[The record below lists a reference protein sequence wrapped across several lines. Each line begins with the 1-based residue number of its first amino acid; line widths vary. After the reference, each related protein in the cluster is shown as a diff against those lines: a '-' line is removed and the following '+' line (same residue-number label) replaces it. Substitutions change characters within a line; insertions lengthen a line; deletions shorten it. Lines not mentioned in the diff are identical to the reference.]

1 MKGPYIVK
9 RMFSYQPEGP
19 MFYIWHTDAK
29 KKKFPVAS
37 ESAKYYVDTDG
48 ALYLKSEYEPCD
60 PPAPEREWVDVTK
73 DLSLSPDGSNAVHR
87 GCEVLVAHTS
97 SRFIRRHL
105 RFVDVVDV
113 DDFPFPANCLNLP
126 IRRRLV
132 LEEERVIP
140 S

>member
-1 MKGPYIVK
+1 
-9 RMFSYQPEGP
+9 
-19 MFYIWHTDAK
+19 MFYIWHKDAK
-29 KKKFPVAS
+29 KKKFPITHD
-37 ESAKYYVDTDG
+37 SAQYYVDAKG

-60 PPAPEREWVDVTK
+60 PPAPEREWVDVTD

-105 RFVDVVDV
+105 RLVEAVKVSDL
-113 DDFPFPANCLNLP
+113 PLPLNCFNLSSQKM
-126 IRRRLV
+126 LV
-132 LEEERVIP
+132 LEEERVIQ